1 MVKCYWKFPPVI
13 VKCYGEALWRILL
26 EGFSLVTVK
35 CYGEVL
41 LPSCTVKAHKVLKA
55 LRTLPSWKQQTMQHI
70 HIQIV
75 LT

>member
-1 MVKCYWKFPPVI
+1 MVKCYWKFRLVT
-13 VKCYGEALWRILL
+13 VKCYGEVLL
-26 EGFSLVTVK
+26 EGFRLVTVK

-41 LPSCTVKAHKVLKA
+41 LPSCTVKAHKVLEA